1 MRRLLVAR
9 QGALLPVANAQEGV
23 DFMKKRKEQ
32 EWKAKL
38 DSTRG
43 MAQWIAIYQAYNATF
58 KLAELALLAQRLSLP
73 QIYLLGVLKAGGGML
88 TTGEIGRAMVRQS
101 QTMTGLVDRL
111 EEPGLVERVFDTRDR
126 RKTWVRLTE
135 KGDRKLEEAL
145 PVATRLAEELFSSLS
160 DQELGE
166 LQASVE
172 KLVRAA
178 TDRLAATLLPDGSMV
193 RRP

>member
-1 MRRLLVAR
+1 
-9 QGALLPVANAQEGV
+9 
-23 DFMKKRKEQ
+23 
-32 EWKAKL
+32 
-38 DSTRG
+38 

-73 QIYLLGVLKAGGGML
+73 QIYLLGVLKARGGML
-88 TTGEIGRAMVRQS
+88 TTGEIGHAMVRQS

-145 PVATRLAEELFSSLS
+145 PVATRLAEELFSRLS

-166 LQASVE
+166 LQASVD

-178 TDRLAATLLPDGSMV
+178 TDRLAATLLSDGSMI
-193 RRP
+193 RRL

>member
-1 MRRLLVAR
+1 
-9 QGALLPVANAQEGV
+9 
-23 DFMKKRKEQ
+23 
-32 EWKAKL
+32 
-38 DSTRG
+38 
-43 MAQWIAIYQAYNATF
+43 
-58 KLAELALLAQRLSLP
+58 
-73 QIYLLGVLKAGGGML
+73 
-88 TTGEIGRAMVRQS
+88 
-101 QTMTGLVDRL
+101 
-111 EEPGLVERVFDTRDR
+111 
-126 RKTWVRLTE
+126 
-135 KGDRKLEEAL
+135 L